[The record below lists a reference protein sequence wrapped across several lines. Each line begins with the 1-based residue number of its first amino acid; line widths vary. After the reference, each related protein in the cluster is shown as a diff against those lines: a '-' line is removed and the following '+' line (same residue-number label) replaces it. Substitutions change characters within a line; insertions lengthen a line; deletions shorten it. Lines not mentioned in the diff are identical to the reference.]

1 VIEPVSAN
9 SLEAMERGMKTTYEH
24 VAALPLGELLKE
36 DLGVLP
42 EPFRAGFFCEDLE
55 FRARC
60 CARTWKRPHALENL
74 LTLVPLG
81 ESRSDFNVDYE
92 KNKRILNFVNVVSD
106 DDNIKQDKSIDVYD
120 RYKDEEGGDKKE
132 DADDIEKLYN
142 A

>member
-1 VIEPVSAN
+1 MLRCV
-9 SLEAMERGMKTTYEH
+9 RTDG
-24 VAALPLGELLKE
+24 PLQ